1 MYNDLKSKIENNT
14 LEYKL
19 VFMFSKDSMIN
30 EEDYEKIVE
39 LCENFKIYICN
50 MTDKKLNIS
59 KDNVSVIDFY
69 SDVKKHSNY
78 MLSDKKSLSK
88 EGNKALATKLSKEVK

>member
-19 VFMFSKDSMIN
+19 VFILGKDSNIS
-30 EEDYEKIVE
+30 EEDYKKIIE
-39 LCENFKIYICN
+39 LCKNYKIYICN
-50 MTDKKLNIS
+50 ITDKKLNLS
-59 KDNVSVIDFY
+59 MDNVSVIDFY